1 MIRTQVLFGLLFLED
16 ILEYPP
22 APHMVVEKS
31 YFRVLVRNVTAEY
44 DIHCASMRSVFD
56 VGRPRRAT
64 GQIPYINIA
73 YFKGLEGVCGQG
85 CIM

>member
-1 MIRTQVLFGLLFLED
+1 MIRTEVLFGLLFLED
-16 ILEYPP
+16 IRDEYPP
-22 APHMVVEKS
+22 VPHLVVEKS

-64 GQIPYINIA
+64 GQIPIH
-73 YFKGLEGVCGQG
+73 
-85 CIM
+85 